1 MAGFAYYCTLSIF
14 LPLLYSGLK
23 KKKSCFSQENEV
35 IVANECGR
43 RQEYHHAGVPFFHLL
58 CMQELIEF
66 YATEISFPLV
76 FMGLT
81 TNCLS
86 LSLIKSAL
94 NTPNSKILF
103 DSEPTVQS

>member
-35 IVANECGR
+35 IVANERGR
-43 RQEYHHAGVPFFHLL
+43 RQEYHRAGVPFFHLL
-58 CMQELIEF
+58 YMQEWIEF

-81 TNCLS
+81 NCLS

-94 NTPNSKILF
+94 NTPNLKTLF
-103 DSEPTVQS
+103 NSEPTVQS